1 MRKFTTGERL
11 KEYMKERGLRQVDIL
26 NETLPYQKSLGITMS
41 KSHLSN
47 YVNDRSS
54 PDNEKMRLLAEALDV
69 SEPWLMGYDAPNEQD
84 LPTHSDGSEAS
95 LLQAYRKLTQPRK
108 EKVHAFVYAE
118 LETQKSIFKAV
129 DKKQVPVL
137 NSDKPT
143 PGNVLVFEKKDG
155 TVIYPNVIGAA
166 AGVGTSHYADLD
178 LDEIMIP
185 TSEVY
190 ESAYVVPMY
199 VRGDS
204 MEAKYF
210 DGDIIWVDT
219 RDKSVSTHQIGV
231 FDTEDGR
238 VVKKMGVNQLISI
251 NPKYP
256 DIKLHEYMDFSTY
269 GKVIDVIRR
278 EQLDEWQNARWI

>member
-11 KEYMKERGLRQVDIL
+11 KEFMKEQGLRQVDIL
-26 NETLPYQKSLGITMS
+26 NKTLSYQKSLGITMS

-54 PDNEKMRLLAEALDV
+54 PDNEKMRLLAKALNV
-69 SEPWLMGYDAPNEQD
+69 SEPWLMGYDTPEEQE
-84 LPTHSDGSEAS
+84 LPTCSDGSEAS

-108 EKVHAFVYAE
+108 EKIHAFVYAE
-118 LETQKSIFKAV
+118 LNVQNNIFKSSN
-129 DKKQVPVL
+129 KKEVPVRTEQAP
-137 NSDKPT
+137 K
-143 PGNVLVFEKKDG
+143 NVLVLEKKNG

-166 AGVGTSHYADLD
+166 AGIGTSHYADLD

-185 TSEVY
+185 NSEVY
-190 ESAYVVPMY
+190 ESTYVVPMY

-204 MEAKYF
+204 MESKYF
-210 DGDIIWVDT
+210 DGDVIWVDT
-219 RDKSVSTHQIGV
+219 RDKSINIHQVGV

-238 VVKKMGVNQLISI
+238 VVKKMGIGELISI

-256 DIKLHEYMDFSTY
+256 DIELNEYMDFSTF

-278 EQLDEWQNARWI
+278 EQLEEWQSAKWV